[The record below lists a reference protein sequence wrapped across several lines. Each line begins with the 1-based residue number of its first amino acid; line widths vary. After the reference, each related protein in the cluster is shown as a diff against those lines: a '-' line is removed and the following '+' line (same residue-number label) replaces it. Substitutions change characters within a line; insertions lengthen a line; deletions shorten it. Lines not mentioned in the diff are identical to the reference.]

1 MPKTK
6 WTPDLTDFFIT
17 ALVDECRAGNR
28 PHKTLNPLGRQNVLK
43 RLRDYTGRDW
53 KWDPCKSKWRELK
66 KRWSCWKYLC
76 KENGL

>member
-43 RLRDYTGRDW
+43 RLRDYTG
-53 KWDPCKSKWRELK
+53 EIG
-66 KRWSCWKYLC
+66 
-76 KENGL
+76 NGIPANLSGVS